1 MDKSNINLTKSI
13 KAMLKRGKVAEIKEL
28 LLYLHPADIAELLV
42 DIQNGS
48 QKALFKLM
56 DYEKAA
62 EVLDE
67 LEPEIQIDLIDSL
80 AEKEKAEILEKMS
93 VDEIIDL
100 LQELPESKVE
110 KLLKKLP
117 MDELEKVK
125 GLLLLS
131 RDSAG
136 GIMTTDY
143 VYIPEDTPVPEAINM
158 VRKFGREAETI
169 YYLYIVDRDHH
180 LVGVLSLRELISAR
194 RDMIVK
200 DIMHKKVVSVH
211 VDDDQED
218 AARAIEKYS
227 LLAIPVVDSDQRL
240 MGIITVDDALD
251 VLREETTE
259 DIHKLAGI
267 TAEEDIILTG
277 SPLKAAQ
284 KRLPWLLICLFG
296 DLIAGSVIKGFESTL
311 ETVIALAFF
320 IPVLMATGGNVGTQ
334 SLALAVRGL
343 ATGEITAGNFVSYIF
358 QEAKAGLI
366 VGIICGAILTI
377 IALAWQGNP
386 NLGLVVGA
394 AMGVALTLAALI
406 GMIIPMIL
414 NALKIDP
421 AVASGPFIT
430 TVVDITTLM
439 IYFSLATC
447 FFNLV

>member
-1 MDKSNINLTKSI
+1 
-13 KAMLKRGKVAEIKEL
+13 
-28 LLYLHPADIAELLV
+28 
-42 DIQNGS
+42 
-48 QKALFKLM
+48 
-56 DYEKAA
+56 
-62 EVLDE
+62 
-67 LEPEIQIDLIDSL
+67 
-80 AEKEKAEILEKMS
+80 
-93 VDEIIDL
+93 
-100 LQELPESKVE
+100 
-110 KLLKKLP
+110 
-117 MDELEKVK
+117 
-125 GLLLLS
+125 
-131 RDSAG
+131 
-136 GIMTTDY
+136 
-143 VYIPEDTPVPEAINM
+143 
-158 VRKFGREAETI
+158 
-169 YYLYIVDRDHH
+169 
-180 LVGVLSLRELISAR
+180 
-194 RDMIVK
+194 MIVK